1 MNIVT
6 TITATSTTRMKEVV
20 TLTETEE
27 RTLCVRSVD
36 DIELLPVELR
46 TCVSGDTLK
55 GLLLHIFFSSL
66 KLPPKN

>member
-6 TITATSTTRMKEVV
+6 TITATSTMRTKEVV

-27 RTLCVRSVD
+27 RTLCVRSVE
-36 DIELLPVELR
+36 DIELFPVELR
-46 TCVSGDTLK
+46 TCVSGDTLT

-66 KLPPKN
+66 KLAPKN